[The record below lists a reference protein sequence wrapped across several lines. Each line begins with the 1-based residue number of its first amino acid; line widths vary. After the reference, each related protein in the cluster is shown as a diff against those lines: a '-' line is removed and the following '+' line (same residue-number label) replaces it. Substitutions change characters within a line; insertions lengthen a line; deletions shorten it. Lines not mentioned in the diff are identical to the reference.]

1 MNINEIKKQFKLLTS
16 YTPTKTLTENIESIL
31 MVEGMG
37 ETAISVAQTFKDIL
51 SNERGL
57 FSQFKNEIPA
67 FSRFKNADELIRA
80 LETVGKDGSVLKNS
94 EVIGI
99 AKDLSKTSPEIAAK
113 LKGMIGKSGGFY
125 DIARQVYPNGAAM
138 GADAKALKMTQDYY
152 KQFGIEAK
160 DVERM
165 LQDSIQKGKGG
176 GKIGKDLGKDLGK
189 DSKILGKDLDKSG
202 QNIIDDVLKN
212 PTKPKR
218 YWRTKFKKWGWIN
231 EAGKLT
237 SKGRRRIVQ
246 VLGAAAL
253 LWWLKSDNDDEKI
266 PKPIPEPIP
275 KPIPVVDPNPIVNPT
290 YTNCTNFPYKKG
302 CQSPIIAE
310 VQKCL
315 GLTNDGKFG
324 PNTEQKLKSLG
335 YGIEITK
342 EVYDKIKLNCG
353 SSTNTITTPTTTLSY
368 DQQYGISPNPNQ
380 AETGSGYETI
390 SMDDFN

>member
-218 YWRTKFKKWGWIN
+218 YWRTKFKRWGWIDD
-231 EAGKLT
+231 AGKLT

-246 VLGAAAL
+246 VLGGAAL
-253 LWWLKSDNDDEKI
+253 LWWMTSGNDDEVM
-266 PKPIPEPIP
+266 PKPIPEP

-315 GLTNDGKFG
+315 GLTDDGKFG
-324 PNTEQKLKSLG
+324 LTTEEKLKSLG
-335 YGIEITK
+335 YGTEITK